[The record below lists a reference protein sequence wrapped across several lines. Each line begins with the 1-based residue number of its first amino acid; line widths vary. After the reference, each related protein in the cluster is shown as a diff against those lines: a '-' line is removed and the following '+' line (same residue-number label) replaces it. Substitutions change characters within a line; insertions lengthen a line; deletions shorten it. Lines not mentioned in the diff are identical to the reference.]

1 MDWNATYTDSVQLGV
16 SVVTAP
22 SPGLCRVSIRLVSYA
37 QDDPRASYVQRRF
50 PYCFLGLP

>member
-50 PYCFLGLP
+50 PYCSLGLP